1 MKSIFYAILA
11 SLLVLTCA
19 EPPTQ
24 FTQEALSEKA
34 ILLNGNTT
42 SLSKVFETYKGKT
55 VLVDIWASWCGD
67 CIKGM
72 PLVKE
77 IQKSYNDVDYVFLS
91 VDRNETAWKRG
102 IKRYNVIGDHYFLP
116 NGQDGTLGAFL
127 NSNWI
132 PRYMVI
138 DKKGS
143 IKLFKATKASDKS
156 IIEAL
161 K

>member
-1 MKSIFYAILA
+1 MKKIVYLLIVLVVFA
-11 SLLVLTCA
+11 SCG
-19 EPPTQ
+19 EPPLQ
-24 FTQEALSEKA
+24 FSEESLNEKA
-34 ILLNGNTT
+34 ITLQGNEVT
-42 SLSKVFETYKGKT
+42 LKEILEAYKGQT
-55 VLVDIWASWCGD
+55 VLIDVWASWCGD

-72 PLVKE
+72 PTVKE
-77 IQKSYNDVDYVFLS
+77 IQSNYTDVAYVFLS

-102 IKRYNVIGDHYFLP
+102 INRYNVVGDHYFLP
-116 NGQDGTLGAFL
+116 KGQKGAFGDFL

-138 DKKGS
+138 DSDGA
-143 IKLFKATKASDKS
+143 IKLFKAKKATDQR